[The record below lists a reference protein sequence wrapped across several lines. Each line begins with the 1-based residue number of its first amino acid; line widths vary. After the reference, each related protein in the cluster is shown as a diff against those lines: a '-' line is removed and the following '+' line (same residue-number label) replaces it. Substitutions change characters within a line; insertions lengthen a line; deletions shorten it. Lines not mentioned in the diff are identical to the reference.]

1 MINSDLLADL
11 LDCPLERAIRWRH
24 ALLTAMQRFAINT
37 PRRVAH
43 FLAQLGH
50 ESQGLSCLEENLN
63 YSKERL
69 RELFATRI
77 PENKLGQLS
86 LNPMDLANYVYAN
99 RNGNGPVDS
108 GDGYRYRG
116 QGPIQITGRANYRR
130 IGELIKQPLE
140 EQPHLL
146 QYKEQGSLAAAA
158 YFFDN
163 HLLQLADQNDTVGIS
178 QSINLGTTRTKTL
191 PNGLTDRVKR
201 TERALKLLQYVDC
214 AAA

>member
-24 ALLTAMQRFAINT
+24 ALLTAMQGFAINT

-163 HLLQLADQNDTVGIS
+163 NLLQLADQNDTVGIS